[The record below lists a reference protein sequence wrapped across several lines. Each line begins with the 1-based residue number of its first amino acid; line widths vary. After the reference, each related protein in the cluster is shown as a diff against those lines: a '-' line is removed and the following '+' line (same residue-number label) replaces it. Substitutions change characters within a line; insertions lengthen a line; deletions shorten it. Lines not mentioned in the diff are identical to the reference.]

1 MINFRVERI
10 LYTYPFSNILPN
22 SPVSCLEVLL
32 EFGFESSKCTIKVYG
47 QIYLNNS
54 KLNYICLVGV

>member
-1 MINFRVERI
+1 MFNFRVERI
-10 LYTYPFSNILPN
+10 LYPYPFSNILPN

-47 QIYLNNS
+47 
-54 KLNYICLVGV
+54 